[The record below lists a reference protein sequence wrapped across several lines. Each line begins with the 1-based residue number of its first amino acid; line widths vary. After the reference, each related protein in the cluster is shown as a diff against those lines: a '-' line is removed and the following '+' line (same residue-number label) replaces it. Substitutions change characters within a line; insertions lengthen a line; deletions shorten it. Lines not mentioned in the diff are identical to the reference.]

1 MLLGLQAMIAAV
13 QPPLRDT
20 LYLAPVSGSELYK
33 TRREAFTA
41 GIQGCAWLSNE
52 PYQSLRPIGP
62 CEQLIL
68 STRDWYLDASS
79 RGDAYEIGRG
89 LSYLFFQLD
98 MWKQPL
104 EIALELRKRLRAH
117 SVRFVRETH
126 QKGESTPYGLNEVLS
141 EFGQITAEALR
152 QIYYDPSNHMR
163 EVWLYVS
170 GDLHKLHNASLHST
184 VPGGE
189 AGPRRLPALFCH
201 WGRRGPSLPS
211 LREGSSVRGY
221 WPVTEGRKPCR

>member
-1 MLLGLQAMIAAV
+1 MVASHDPANVTKLCGVPLPIFVSFINLLTLTRADTAIARGRRYEREIFKFLGASINRNYCLNANKEIFQEKLRIGVGPEV
-13 QPPLRDT
+13 QII
-20 LYLAPVSGSELYK
+20 YGSESADELLLYK

-52 PYQSLRPIGP
+52 PYHSLRPIGP

-79 RGDAYEIGRG
+79 RRDAYEIGRG
-89 LSYLFFQLD
+89 LSYVFFQLD
-98 MWKQPL
+98 KWNQPL

-126 QKGESTPYGLNEVLS
+126 QKGESTPYRLNEVLS
-141 EFGQITAEALR
+141 EFGRITAEALS

-163 EVWLYVS
+163 EV
-170 GDLHKLHNASLHST
+170 
-184 VPGGE
+184 
-189 AGPRRLPALFCH
+189 
-201 WGRRGPSLPS
+201 
-211 LREGSSVRGY
+211 
-221 WPVTEGRKPCR
+221 